1 MPKAFDTAD
10 WSIGR
15 PALKAYGKVNEL
27 FQKAGYCDNDKRG
40 IRDLLVEL
48 DIYYLNS
55 SGAIRCKLTQ
65 SPRWAPPLS
74 RIQCNIDHH
83 SIV

>member
-27 FQKAGYCDNDKRG
+27 FQKVAYSHADKVE
-40 IRDLLVEL
+40 IRDLL
-48 DIYYLNS
+48 D
-55 SGAIRCKLTQ
+55 
-65 SPRWAPPLS
+65 
-74 RIQCNIDHH
+74 
-83 SIV
+83 